1 MNTRTGFLLLLSV
14 LPGSASAESRIWPL
28 IGMSGAEA
36 TGLLDGNCP
45 TLWEPPP
52 YLTCIN
58 GEHVVT
64 ATSSDKDRIYYVQ
77 RLEPTDL
84 SKSAYAAAVAA
95 ELGFDGEGV
104 PCDRNGNPAI
114 CWVKPDGTQLFAAM
128 DFNPGVLATQLYHPA
143 IEAAD
148 MGP

>member
-1 MNTRTGFLLLLSV
+1 MDARTALLLLLSV
-14 LPGSASAESRIWPL
+14 LPHPAAAESRIWPL

-36 TGLLDGNCP
+36 TELLDGQCP
-45 TLWEPPP
+45 TVWEPPP

-64 ATSSDKDRIYYVQ
+64 ATSSDKDRIYYIQ

-84 SKSAYAAAVAA
+84 GKPEYAAAVAA
-95 ELGFDGEGV
+95 ELGFDGEGMS
-104 PCDRNGNPAI
+104 CDRNGNPAI

-128 DFNPGVLATQLYHPA
+128 DFNPGVLATQLYNPA

-148 MGP
+148 TDP